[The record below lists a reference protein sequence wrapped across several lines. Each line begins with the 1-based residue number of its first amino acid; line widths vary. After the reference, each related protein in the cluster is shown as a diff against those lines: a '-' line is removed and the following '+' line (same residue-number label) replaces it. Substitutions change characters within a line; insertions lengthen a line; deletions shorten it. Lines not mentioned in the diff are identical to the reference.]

1 MPDTSSW
8 TVHTESSTEAFT
20 GKISPDGRTYAMV
33 FSDNTWYE
41 REKTNTVWA
50 QSKSYIHT
58 AENIAF
64 SDSDMTI
71 TFDYNTAANNA
82 KTLLEAGTLQD
93 VCPNWIDQLKNAIQG
108 AFNEGSAYVNL
119 QPSTYFVNSGGSL
132 VGFGHYKKLGLEEQ
146 FDMGELTSAFDMWDL
161 NETGNRNGRQL
172 LEQGLRLEDSWNNNS
187 LTELHAS
194 LGL

>member
-58 AENIAF
+58 AENITF

-119 QPSTYFVNSGGSL
+119 QPSTYFVNSAGSL

-146 FDMGELTSAFDMWDL
+146 FDMGELTSTFNMWDL

>member
-58 AENIAF
+58 AENITF

-119 QPSTYFVNSGGSL
+119 QPSTYFVNSAGSL

-146 FDMGELTSAFDMWDL
+146 FDMGELTSTFDLWDL

>member
-58 AENIAF
+58 AENITF

-119 QPSTYFVNSGGSL
+119 QPSTYFVNSAGSL

-146 FDMGELTSAFDMWDL
+146 FDMGELTSTFDMWDL